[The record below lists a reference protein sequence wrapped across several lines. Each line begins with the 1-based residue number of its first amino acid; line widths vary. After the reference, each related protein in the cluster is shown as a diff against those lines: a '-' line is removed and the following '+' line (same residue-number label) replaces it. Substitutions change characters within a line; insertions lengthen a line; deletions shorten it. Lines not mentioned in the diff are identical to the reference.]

1 MRRALAPTP
10 GGLHRITGSKASFGF
25 DAKDNGLINN
35 RQNGRRRGRGG
46 NNNSNPRQGG
56 GSGGGGGRAD
66 SGNRI
71 DSRARGNA
79 NQLYEKYKNLAR
91 DAQMSGDRVNIE
103 NYLQYADHYFRVLAD
118 TRSRFEDNN
127 QPRRQQPFDLDGD
140 DDDDNNNEGEPIRS
154 GEQNARD
161 GNREVNRDANRDGAR
176 DFNRDPDRPARGP
189 RRDRDDNREAGNRND
204 PAREEGSEAQRANR
218 SQDDDRPQRPR
229 RERVARDDRP
239 TQPTHDSASQDRV
252 SQDRVSQDRTSQDG
266 ANQEGASQ
274 HRATQ
279 DRVSRDAPGED
290 DGALVP
296 RRRGRPR
303 KEQDDAPTAIAADV
317 LPPSLGSAAATDSEG
332 EPKPRRRRVTR
343 AATEAPTAAE

>member
-1 MRRALAPTP
+1 MLRALPMP

-46 NNNSNPRQGG
+46 GNNNPRQGG
-56 GSGGGGGRAD
+56 GGGGGRVD

-103 NYLQYADHYFRVLAD
+103 YYLQYADHYFRVLAD
-118 TRSRFEDNN
+118 TRSRFEDNS

-140 DDDDNNNEGEPIRS
+140 DDDDNNEGEPIRS

-161 GNREVNRDANRDGAR
+161 GNRDGGRDNRRDGNRDHGRDG
-176 DFNRDPDRPARGP
+176 DRTVTGQ
-189 RRDRDDNREAGNRND
+189 RRDRDDTRDNGDNS
-204 PAREEGSEAQRANR
+204 EERAQDQRRANR
-218 SQDDDRPQRPR
+218 DQDDARPQRPR
-229 RERVARDDRP
+229 RDRQEAASRYDADRSNGTPDDAHRDD
-239 TQPTHDSASQDRV
+239 AN
-252 SQDRVSQDRTSQDG
+252 QDG
-266 ANQEGASQ
+266 
-274 HRATQ
+274 
-279 DRVSRDAPGED
+279 GEP
-290 DGALVP
+290 AP

-303 KEQDDAPTAIAADV
+303 KDQGEAPVAIAADV
-317 LPPSLGSAAATDSEG
+317 LPPSLGSTAANDADDA
-332 EPKPRRRRVTR
+332 PKPRRRRVTR
-343 AATEAPTAAE
+343 AAAETPSAAE